1 MKLKKLF
8 AGVVAVAMMAT
19 MSFPAFAARPTPTRP
34 TPNVGANGLVTITK
48 NYKVVGSEDKK
59 APAETFNFTVTPGA
73 TIHTETGDV
82 EKTVEKS
89 EATTIPAMAANSDKK
104 TVEFTTALTADGT
117 GTFTVDVANL
127 NITKPGIYYY
137 TVTETAGNTAGVDYA
152 ADPMI
157 MVITAGYADDDENST
172 LSYWVGLHDSKVF
185 NDKNKPF
192 ENTYTA
198 GSLNVTKKVTGS
210 LGNKDKKFNIDVTF
224 TAPAG
229 KTVNSTITY
238 VNNGEKTIAPAAWKL
253 NTTTNK
259 YEATVT
265 VELAHKES
273 VQFNNI
279 PKDVTYIVEE
289 QDYSREEYTATYEED
304 SKSGTIANNVKSTT
318 ITNKRGDDTIDTGV
332 ILDNAPYILML
343 TVVAAGAMTL
353 VIKKRREEE

>member
-8 AGVVAVAMMAT
+8 AGVVAAAMIAT
-19 MSFPAFAARPTPTRP
+19 MSFPAFATRS

-48 NYKVVGSEDKK
+48 NYKVVGTEDKK

-73 TIHTETGDV
+73 TIHTDSGDV

-89 EATTIPAMAANSDKK
+89 EATTIPAMAANSNEK
-104 TVEFTTALTADGT
+104 TVAFTAALTEDGT

-137 TVTETAGNTAGVDYA
+137 TVTETPSNTAGVDYA
-152 ADPMI
+152 ANPMI
-157 MVITAGYADDDENST
+157 MVITAGYADDGEDST
-172 LSYWVGLHDSKVF
+172 LSYWVGLHDSKGF
-185 NDKNKPF
+185 NNKNKPF

-198 GSLNVTKKVTGS
+198 GSLKVTKKVTGS
-210 LGNKDKKFNIDVTF
+210 LGNKDKKFKIDVTF
-224 TAPAG
+224 TAPAC
-229 KTVNSTITY
+229 KNVNSTITY
-238 VNNGEKTIAPAAWKL
+238 VNDGEKSIAPAAWTL

-265 VELAHKES
+265 VELAHKGF

-279 PKDVTYIVEE
+279 PKDVTYVVNE
-289 QDYSREEYTATYEED
+289 QDYTGEEYTATYED
-304 SKSGTIANNVKSTT
+304 SKSGTIANDVKSTT

-332 ILDNAPYILML
+332 ILDNAPYMLML
-343 TVVAAGAMTL
+343 AVVAGGAMTL

>member
-19 MSFPAFAARPTPTRP
+19 MSFPAFAARP

-73 TIHTETGDV
+73 TVNGA

-157 MVITAGYADDDENST
+157 MVITAGYADDGEDST
-172 LSYWVGLHDSKVF
+172 LSYWVGLHDSKEF
-185 NDKNKPF
+185 NNKNKPF

-210 LGNKDKKFNIDVTF
+210 LGNKDKKFKIDVTF

-229 KTVNSTITY
+229 KTVKSTITY
-238 VNNGEKTIAPAAWKL
+238 VNDGEKSIAPAAWKL

-259 YEATVT
+259 YEANVT
-265 VELAHKES
+265 VELAHKGF

-279 PKDVTYIVEE
+279 PKDVTYNVEE
-289 QDYSREEYTATYEED
+289 QDYSREEYTATYEETT
-304 SKSGTIANNVKSTT
+304 KAGTITSDVKSTT

-343 TVVAAGAMTL
+343 AVVAGGAMTL

>member
-8 AGVVAVAMMAT
+8 AGVVAAAMIAT
-19 MSFPAFAARPTPTRP
+19 MSFPAFAARP

-48 NYKVVGSEDKK
+48 NYKVVGSEEKK

-73 TIHTETGDV
+73 TVNGA

-89 EATTIPAMAANSDKK
+89 EATTIPAMAANSDEK
-104 TVEFTTALTADGT
+104 TVVFTALTEDGT

-137 TVTETAGNTAGVDYA
+137 TVTETPSNTAGVDYA

-157 MVITAGYADDDENST
+157 MVITAGYADDGEDST
-172 LSYWVGLHDSKVF
+172 LSYWVGLHDSKEF
-185 NDKNKPF
+185 NNKNKPF

-198 GSLNVTKKVTGS
+198 GSLKVTKKVTGS

-229 KTVNSTITY
+229 KTVKSTITY
-238 VNNGEKTIAPAAWKL
+238 VNNGEKSIAPAAWTL
-253 NTTTNK
+253 NTTTNQ

-265 VELAHKES
+265 VELAHKGF

-289 QDYSREEYTATYEED
+289 QDYSREEYTATYED
-304 SKSGTIANNVKSTT
+304 SKSGTIANDVKSTT
-318 ITNKRGDDTIDTGV
+318 ITNQRGDDTIDTGV

-343 TVVAAGAMTL
+343 AVVAGGAMTL

>member
-8 AGVVAVAMMAT
+8 AGVVAAAMIAT
-19 MSFPAFAARPTPTRP
+19 MSFPAFAARP

-48 NYKVVGSEDKK
+48 NYKVVGSEEKK

-73 TIHTETGDV
+73 TVNGA

-89 EATTIPAMAANSDKK
+89 EATTIPAMAANSDEK
-104 TVEFTTALTADGT
+104 TVAFTALTEDGT

-137 TVTETAGNTAGVDYA
+137 TVTETPSNTAGVDYA
-152 ADPMI
+152 ANPMI
-157 MVITAGYADDDENST
+157 MVITAGYADDGEDST
-172 LSYWVGLHDSKVF
+172 LSYWVGLHDSKEF
-185 NDKNKPF
+185 NNKNKPF

-198 GSLNVTKKVTGS
+198 GSLKVTKKVTGS

-229 KTVNSTITY
+229 KTVKSTITY
-238 VNNGEKTIAPAAWKL
+238 VNNGEKSIAPAAWTL
-253 NTTTNK
+253 NTKTNQ

-265 VELAHKES
+265 VELAHKGF

-289 QDYSREEYTATYEED
+289 QDYSREEYTATYEETT
-304 SKSGTIANNVKSTT
+304 KAGTITSDVKSTT

-343 TVVAAGAMTL
+343 AVVAGGAMML

>member
-8 AGVVAVAMMAT
+8 AGVVAAAMIAT
-19 MSFPAFAARPTPTRP
+19 MSFPAFAARPTP
-34 TPNVGANGLVTITK
+34 NVVANGLVTITK
-48 NYKVVGSEDKK
+48 NYKVVGSEEKK

-73 TIHTETGDV
+73 TVNDA

-89 EATTIPAMAANSDKK
+89 EATTIPDMAANSDEK
-104 TVEFTTALTADGT
+104 TVAFTALTEDGT

-137 TVTETAGNTAGVDYA
+137 TVTETPSNTAGVDYA
-152 ADPMI
+152 ANPMI
-157 MVITAGYADDDENST
+157 MVITAGYADDGEDST
-172 LSYWVGLHDSKVF
+172 LSYWVGLHDSKEF
-185 NDKNKPF
+185 NNKNKPF

-198 GSLNVTKKVTGS
+198 GSLKVTKKVTGS

-229 KTVNSTITY
+229 KTVKSTITY
-238 VNNGEKTIAPAAWKL
+238 VNNGEKSIAPAAWTL
-253 NTTTNK
+253 NTTTNQ

-265 VELAHKES
+265 VELAHKGF

-289 QDYSREEYTATYEED
+289 QDYGREEYTATYED
-304 SKSGTIANNVKSTT
+304 SKSGTIANDVKSTT
-318 ITNKRGDDTIDTGV
+318 ITNQRGDDTIDTGV
-332 ILDNAPYILML
+332 ILDNAPYMLML
-343 TVVAAGAMTL
+343 AVVAGAAMTL

>member
-19 MSFPAFAARPTPTRP
+19 MAMPSFAARP
-34 TPNVGANGLVTITK
+34 TPNVGADGLVTITK
-48 NYKVVGSEDKK
+48 NYKVVGSEEKK
-59 APAETFNFTVTPGA
+59 APAETFEFVVTPGA
-73 TIHTETGDV
+73 KVNGA

-89 EATTIPAMAANSDKK
+89 EATTIPAMAANSNEK
-104 TVEFTTALTADGT
+104 TVAFTTALTADGT

-137 TVTETAGNTAGVDYA
+137 TVTETASNTAGVDYA
-152 ADPMI
+152 ANPMI
-157 MVITAGYADDDENST
+157 MVITAGYADDGENST

-210 LGNKDKKFNIDVTF
+210 LGNKDKKFKIDVTF

-229 KTVNSTITY
+229 KTVKSTITY
-238 VNNGEKTIAPAAWKL
+238 VNDGEKSIAPDAWKL
-253 NTTTNK
+253 NTTTNQ
-259 YEATVT
+259 YEAKVT
-265 VELAHKES
+265 VELAHKGS

-289 QDYSREEYTATYEED
+289 QDYSGEEYTATYED
-304 SKSGTIANNVKSTT
+304 SKSGTIANDVKSTT

-343 TVVAAGAMTL
+343 AIVAGGAMTL

>member
-8 AGVVAVAMMAT
+8 AGIVAVAMMAT
-19 MSFPAFAARPTPTRP
+19 MSFPAFAARP

-73 TIHTETGDV
+73 KVNGA

-89 EATTIPAMAANSDKK
+89 EATTIPAMAANSGEK
-104 TVEFTTALTADGT
+104 TVAFTALTEDGT

-137 TVTETAGNTAGVDYA
+137 TVTETPSNTAGVDYA

-157 MVITAGYADDDENST
+157 MVITAGYADDGEDST
-172 LSYWVGLHDSKVF
+172 LSYWVGLHDSKEF
-185 NDKNKPF
+185 NNKNKPF

-198 GSLNVTKKVTGS
+198 GSLKVTKKVTGS

-229 KTVNSTITY
+229 KIVKSTITY
-238 VNNGEKTIAPAAWKL
+238 VNNGEKSIAPAAWTL
-253 NTTTNK
+253 NTTTNQ

-265 VELAHKES
+265 VELAHKGF

-289 QDYSREEYTATYEED
+289 QDYSREEYTATYED
-304 SKSGTIANNVKSTT
+304 SKSGTIANDVKSTT
-318 ITNKRGDDTIDTGV
+318 ITNQRGDDTIDTGV

-343 TVVAAGAMTL
+343 AVVAGGAMTL

>member
-8 AGVVAVAMMAT
+8 AGVVAAAMIAT
-19 MSFPAFAARPTPTRP
+19 MSFPAFAARP

-48 NYKVVGSEDKK
+48 NYKVVGSEEKK

-73 TIHTETGDV
+73 TVNGA

-89 EATTIPAMAANSDKK
+89 EATTIPAMAANSGEK
-104 TVEFTTALTADGT
+104 TVAFTALTEDRT

-137 TVTETAGNTAGVDYA
+137 TVTETPSNTAGVDYA

-157 MVITAGYADDDENST
+157 MVITAGYADDGEDST
-172 LSYWVGLHDSKVF
+172 LSYWVGLHDSKEF
-185 NDKNKPF
+185 NNKNKSF

-198 GSLNVTKKVTGS
+198 GSLKVTKKVTGS

-229 KTVNSTITY
+229 KTVKSTITY
-238 VNNGEKTIAPAAWKL
+238 VNNGEKSIAPAAWTL
-253 NTTTNK
+253 NTTTNQ

-265 VELAHKES
+265 VELAHKGS

-289 QDYSREEYTATYEED
+289 QDYSGAEYTATYEGDEG
-304 SKSGTIANNVKSTT
+304 GTIANDVKSTT
-318 ITNKRGDDTIDTGV
+318 ITNHKGDDNIDTGV

-343 TVVAAGAMTL
+343 AVVAGGAMTL

>member
-8 AGVVAVAMMAT
+8 AGVVAAAMIAT
-19 MSFPAFAARPTPTRP
+19 MSFPAFAARP

-48 NYKVVGSEDKK
+48 NYKVVGSEEKK

-73 TIHTETGDV
+73 TVNGD

-89 EATTIPAMAANSDKK
+89 EATTIPAMAANSDEK
-104 TVEFTTALTADGT
+104 TVAFTALTEDGT

-137 TVTETAGNTAGVDYA
+137 TVTETPSKTAGVDYA

-157 MVITAGYADDDENST
+157 MVITAGYADDGEDST
-172 LSYWVGLHDSKVF
+172 LSYWVGLHDSKEF
-185 NDKNKPF
+185 NNKNKPF

-198 GSLNVTKKVTGS
+198 GSLKVTKKVTGS

-229 KTVNSTITY
+229 KTVKSTITY
-238 VNNGEKTIAPAAWKL
+238 VNNGEKSIAPAAWTL
-253 NTTTNK
+253 NTTTNQ

-265 VELAHKES
+265 VELAHKGF

-289 QDYSREEYTATYEED
+289 QDYSREEYTATYED
-304 SKSGTIANNVKSTT
+304 SKSGTIANDVKKTT
-318 ITNKRGDDTIDTGV
+318 ITNQRGDDTIDTGV
-332 ILDNAPYILML
+332 ILDNAPYMLML
-343 TVVAAGAMTL
+343 AVVAAGAMTL

>member
-8 AGVVAVAMMAT
+8 AGVVAAAMIAT
-19 MSFPAFAARPTPTRP
+19 MSFPAFAARPTP
-34 TPNVGANGLVTITK
+34 NVGANGLVPITK
-48 NYKVVGSEDKK
+48 NYKVVGSEEKK

-73 TIHTETGDV
+73 TVNGA

-89 EATTIPAMAANSDKK
+89 EATTIPAMAANSDEK
-104 TVEFTTALTADGT
+104 TVEFTALTEDGT

-137 TVTETAGNTAGVDYA
+137 TVTETPSNTAGVDYA

-157 MVITAGYADDDENST
+157 MVITAGYADDGEDST
-172 LSYWVGLHDSKVF
+172 LSYWVGLHDSKEF
-185 NDKNKPF
+185 NNKNKPF

-198 GSLNVTKKVTGS
+198 GSLKVTKKVTGS

-229 KTVNSTITY
+229 KTVKSTITY
-238 VNNGEKTIAPAAWKL
+238 VNNGEKSIAPAAWTL
-253 NTTTNK
+253 NTTTNQ

-265 VELAHKES
+265 VELAHKGF

-289 QDYSREEYTATYEED
+289 QDYSREEYTATYED
-304 SKSGTIANNVKSTT
+304 SKSGTIANDVKSTT
-318 ITNKRGDDTIDTGV
+318 ITNQRGDDTIDTGV
-332 ILDNAPYILML
+332 ILDNAPYMLML
-343 TVVAAGAMTL
+343 AVVAGGAMTL

>member
-8 AGVVAVAMMAT
+8 AGVVAAAMIAT
-19 MSFPAFAARPTPTRP
+19 MSFPAFAARP

-48 NYKVVGSEDKK
+48 NYKVVGPEDKK

-73 TIHTETGDV
+73 TVNGA

-157 MVITAGYADDDENST
+157 MVITAGYADDEDST
-172 LSYWVGLHDSKVF
+172 LSYWVGLHDNKEF
-185 NDKNKPF
+185 NNKNKPF

-198 GSLNVTKKVTGS
+198 GSLKVTKKVTGS
-210 LGNKDKKFNIDVTF
+210 LGNKDKKFKIDVTF

-229 KTVNSTITY
+229 KTVKSTITY
-238 VNNGEKTIAPAAWKL
+238 VNDGEKSIAPDAWKL
-253 NTTTNK
+253 NITTNK
-259 YEATVT
+259 YEANVT
-265 VELAHKES
+265 VELAHKGL

-279 PKDVTYIVEE
+279 PKDVTYNVEE
-289 QDYSREEYTATYEED
+289 QDYSHEEYTATYEETT
-304 SKSGTIANNVKSTT
+304 KAGTITSDVKSTT

-332 ILDNAPYILML
+332 ILDNAPYMLML
-343 TVVAAGAMTL
+343 AVVAGGAMTL

>member
-8 AGVVAVAMMAT
+8 AGVVAAAMIAT
-19 MSFPAFAARPTPTRP
+19 MSFPAFAARP

-73 TIHTETGDV
+73 TVNGA

-157 MVITAGYADDDENST
+157 MVITAGYADDGEDST
-172 LSYWVGLHDSKVF
+172 LSYWVGLHDSKEF
-185 NDKNKPF
+185 NNKNKPF

-229 KTVNSTITY
+229 KTVKSTITY
-238 VNNGEKTIAPAAWKL
+238 VNNGEKSIAPAAWTL
-253 NTTTNK
+253 NTTTNQ

-265 VELAHKES
+265 VELAHKGF

-289 QDYSREEYTATYEED
+289 QDYSREEYTATYED
-304 SKSGTIANNVKSTT
+304 SKSGTIANDVKSIT
-318 ITNKRGDDTIDTGV
+318 ITNQRGDDTIDTGV
-332 ILDNAPYILML
+332 ILDNAPYMLML
-343 TVVAAGAMTL
+343 AVVAGGAMTL

>member
-8 AGVVAVAMMAT
+8 AGVVAAAMIAT
-19 MSFPAFAARPTPTRP
+19 MSFPAFAARP

-89 EATTIPAMAANSDKK
+89 EATTIPAMAANSNEK
-104 TVEFTTALTADGT
+104 TVAFTTALTADGT

-127 NITKPGIYYY
+127 NIKKPGIYYY
-137 TVTETAGNTAGVDYA
+137 TVTETASNTAGVDYA
-152 ADPMI
+152 ANPMI
-157 MVITAGYADDDENST
+157 MVITAGYADDGEDST
-172 LSYWVGLHDSKVF
+172 LSYWVGLHDSTNY
-185 NDKNKPF
+185 NDKNSKF

-210 LGNKDKKFNIDVTF
+210 LGDKDKKFNVDVTF

-229 KTVNSTITY
+229 KTVKSTITY
-238 VNNGEKTIAPAAWKL
+238 VNNGEKSIAPDAWKL
-253 NTTTNK
+253 NTTTNQ
-259 YEATVT
+259 YEAKVT
-265 VELAHKES
+265 VELAHKGS

-289 QDYSREEYTATYEED
+289 QDYSGAEYTATYEGD
-304 SKSGTIANNVKSTT
+304 KSGTIANDVKSTT
-318 ITNKRGDDTIDTGV
+318 ITNHKGDDNIDTGV

-343 TVVAAGAMTL
+343 AVVAGAAMTL

>member
-8 AGVVAVAMMAT
+8 AGVVAAAMIAT
-19 MSFPAFAARPTPTRP
+19 MSFPAFAARP

-48 NYKVVGSEDKK
+48 NYKVVGSEEKK

-73 TIHTETGDV
+73 TVNGA

-89 EATTIPAMAANSDKK
+89 EATTIPAMAANSDEK
-104 TVEFTTALTADGT
+104 TVEFTALTEDGT

-137 TVTETAGNTAGVDYA
+137 TVTETPSNTAGVDYA

-157 MVITAGYADDDENST
+157 MVITAGYADDGEDST
-172 LSYWVGLHDSKVF
+172 LSYWVGLHDSKEF
-185 NDKNKPF
+185 NNKNKPF

-198 GSLNVTKKVTGS
+198 GSLKVTKKVTGS

-229 KTVNSTITY
+229 KTVKSTITY
-238 VNNGEKTIAPAAWKL
+238 VNNGEKSIAPAAWTL
-253 NTTTNK
+253 NTTTNQ

-265 VELAHKES
+265 VELAHKGF

-289 QDYSREEYTATYEED
+289 QDYSREEYTATYED
-304 SKSGTIANNVKSTT
+304 SKSGTIANDVKSTT
-318 ITNKRGDDTIDTGV
+318 ITNQRGDDTIDTGV
-332 ILDNAPYILML
+332 ILDNAPYMLML
-343 TVVAAGAMTL
+343 AVVAAGAMTL

>member
-8 AGVVAVAMMAT
+8 AGVVAAAMIAT
-19 MSFPAFAARPTPTRP
+19 MSFPAFAARPTP
-34 TPNVGANGLVTITK
+34 NVGADGLVTITK
-48 NYKVVGSEDKK
+48 NYKVVGSEEKK

-73 TIHTETGDV
+73 TVNGA

-89 EATTIPAMAANSDKK
+89 EATTIPAMAANSNEK
-104 TVEFTTALTADGT
+104 TVAFTTALTADGT

-137 TVTETAGNTAGVDYA
+137 TVTETASNTAGVDYA
-152 ADPMI
+152 ANPMI
-157 MVITAGYADDDENST
+157 MVITAGYADDGEDST

-229 KTVNSTITY
+229 KTVKSTITY
-238 VNNGEKTIAPAAWKL
+238 VNNGEKSIAPAAWTL
-253 NTTTNK
+253 NTKTNQ
-259 YEATVT
+259 YEAKVT

-289 QDYSREEYTATYEED
+289 QDYSREEYTATYED
-304 SKSGTIANNVKSTT
+304 SKSGTIANDVKSTT
-318 ITNKRGDDTIDTGV
+318 ITNQRGDDTIDTGV

-343 TVVAAGAMTL
+343 AVVAGGAMML

>member
-8 AGVVAVAMMAT
+8 AGVVAAAMIAT
-19 MSFPAFAARPTPTRP
+19 MSFPAFAARP

-48 NYKVVGSEDKK
+48 NYKVVGSEEKK

-73 TIHTETGDV
+73 TVNGV

-89 EATTIPAMAANSDKK
+89 EATTIPAMASNSDEK
-104 TVEFTTALTADGT
+104 TVAFTALTEDGT
-117 GTFTVDVANL
+117 GTFTVDVTNL

-137 TVTETAGNTAGVDYA
+137 TVTETPSNTAGVDYA

-157 MVITAGYADDDENST
+157 MVITAGYADDGEDST
-172 LSYWVGLHDSKVF
+172 LSYWVGLHDSKEF
-185 NDKNKPF
+185 NNKNKPF

-198 GSLNVTKKVTGS
+198 GSLKVTKKVTGS

-229 KTVNSTITY
+229 KTVKSTITY
-238 VNNGEKTIAPAAWKL
+238 VNNGEKSIAPAAWTL
-253 NTTTNK
+253 NTTTNQ

-265 VELAHKES
+265 VELAHKGF

-289 QDYSREEYTATYEED
+289 QDYSREEYTATYED
-304 SKSGTIANNVKSTT
+304 SKSGTIANDVKSTT
-318 ITNKRGDDTIDTGV
+318 ITNQRGDDTIDTGV
-332 ILDNAPYILML
+332 ILDNAPYMLML
-343 TVVAAGAMTL
+343 AVVAGAAMTL

>member
-8 AGVVAVAMMAT
+8 AGVVAAAMIAT
-19 MSFPAFAARPTPTRP
+19 MSFPAFAARP

-48 NYKVVGSEDKK
+48 NYKVVGSEEKK

-73 TIHTETGDV
+73 TVNGA

-89 EATTIPAMAANSDKK
+89 EATTIPAMAANSDEK
-104 TVEFTTALTADGT
+104 TVAFIALTEDRT

-137 TVTETAGNTAGVDYA
+137 TVTETPSNTAGVDYA

-157 MVITAGYADDDENST
+157 MVITAGYADDGEDST
-172 LSYWVGLHDSKVF
+172 LSYWVGLHDSKEF
-185 NDKNKPF
+185 NNKNKPF

-198 GSLNVTKKVTGS
+198 GSLKVTKKVTGS

-229 KTVNSTITY
+229 KTVKSTITY
-238 VNNGEKTIAPAAWKL
+238 VNNGEKSIAPAAWTL
-253 NTTTNK
+253 NTTTNQ

-265 VELAHKES
+265 VELAHKGF

-289 QDYSREEYTATYEED
+289 QDYSREEYTATYED
-304 SKSGTIANNVKSTT
+304 SKSGTIANDVKSTT
-318 ITNKRGDDTIDTGV
+318 ITNQRGDDTIDTGV
-332 ILDNAPYILML
+332 ILDNAPYMLML
-343 TVVAAGAMTL
+343 AVVAAGAMTL

>member
-8 AGVVAVAMMAT
+8 AGVVAAAMIAT
-19 MSFPAFAARPTPTRP
+19 MSFPAFAARPTP
-34 TPNVGANGLVTITK
+34 NVDANGLVTITK
-48 NYKVVGSEDKK
+48 NYKVVGSEEKK

-73 TIHTETGDV
+73 TVNGD

-89 EATTIPAMAANSDKK
+89 EATTIPAMAANSDEK
-104 TVEFTTALTADGT
+104 TVAFTALTEDGT

-137 TVTETAGNTAGVDYA
+137 TVTETPSNTAGVDYA

-157 MVITAGYADDDENST
+157 MVITAGYADDGEDST
-172 LSYWVGLHDSKVF
+172 LSYWVGLHDSKEF
-185 NDKNKPF
+185 NNKNKPF

-198 GSLNVTKKVTGS
+198 GSLKVTKKVTGS

-229 KTVNSTITY
+229 KTVKSTITY
-238 VNNGEKTIAPAAWKL
+238 VNNGEKSIAPAAWTL
-253 NTTTNK
+253 NTTTNQ

-265 VELAHKES
+265 VELAHKGF

-289 QDYSREEYTATYEED
+289 QDYSREEYTATYED
-304 SKSGTIANNVKSTT
+304 SKSGTIANDVKSTT
-318 ITNKRGDDTIDTGV
+318 ITNQRGDDTIDTGV
-332 ILDNAPYILML
+332 ILDNAPYMLML
-343 TVVAAGAMTL
+343 AVVAGGAMTL